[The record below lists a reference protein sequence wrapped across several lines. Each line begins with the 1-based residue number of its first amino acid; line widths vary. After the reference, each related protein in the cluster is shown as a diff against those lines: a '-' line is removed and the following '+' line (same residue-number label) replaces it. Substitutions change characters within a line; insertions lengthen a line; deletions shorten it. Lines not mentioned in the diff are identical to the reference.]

1 MRKEKRPLAAAVL
14 SLLLAGALAAA
25 APAGAQAPAGGRDA
39 APAGAPPPAMAA
51 PPGAPDEPF
60 AESIQV
66 TVVNVDVVVRDKSG
80 RQVPGLTRAD
90 FSLFVDGKPVEIT
103 NFAAGGAESPAAGG
117 PAAATAPAAPNAAP
131 AATAAPRREP
141 LSLVAYIDNAN
152 MRPPDRNRL
161 LKQLRTFLDRTLA
174 PGDRILVV
182 SADPG
187 LRVRHPFSAGLA
199 SLPADLDQLAKDSGT
214 GLNKDILRRQTME
227 EIQDL
232 IQNSGKNG
240 GCGSMFDS
248 AKAQAQAY
256 AEQVTSE
263 VRLTYATLHHLLRS
277 LGGLDGRKA
286 LIYVG
291 DGVPVQPGTDV
302 FGQLQEL
309 CPAQAMQAHVTSQT
323 VSTTA
328 PMRQVIADANANLVT
343 LYMLEASGLPSYAS
357 AEHAG
362 KPLISFE
369 LAREID
375 FDRQGSLT
383 NLAQETGG
391 RVALN
396 GNDFS
401 RDLAEIAADLN
412 GSYSLGFTPERA
424 GEGRVH
430 EIRVE
435 VRRPGLHAIHR
446 SSYRDR
452 TAEER
457 LEGQVEAALIHG
469 LDGGSSRT
477 NPLGAALKLGAATPA
492 EHGRV
497 LVPVKVIVPFSALA
511 FLPGGDARHG
521 RVTIVIGNIDARGGM
536 APLQRKQL
544 PLRISDADAK
554 RVLASHLGYDVKLLV
569 EPGRQRLAFIV
580 RDDVAHLSSTVI
592 QEIDVDKNGTAVPVA
607 AAAAGP
613 SR

>member
-1 MRKEKRPLAAAVL
+1 VLA
-14 SLLLAGALAAA
+14 AGALTAA
-25 APAGAQAPAGGRDA
+25 APVSGQTPAAAPPPGQAPAAGQAPVQAPA
-39 APAGAPPPAMAA
+39 APDPAVTAPR
-51 PPGAPDEPF
+51 GAPDEPF

-66 TVVNVDVVVRDKSG
+66 TVVNVDVVVRDKAG

-90 FSLFVDGKPVEIT
+90 FSLFVDGRPVEIT
-103 NFAAGGAESPAAGG
+103 NFAAAGTTSQSAGSAASSPSPAAAPERAAAAP
-117 PAAATAPAAPNAAP
+117 PAAAPH
-131 AATAAPRREP
+131 RDP
-141 LSLVAYIDNAN
+141 LSLVAYIDNAD
-152 MRPPDRNRL
+152 MRPFDRNRL
-161 LKQLRTFLDRTLA
+161 LKQLRTFLDKTLE
-174 PGDRILVV
+174 PGDRVLLIT
-182 SADPG
+182 ADPG
-187 LRVRHPFSAGLA
+187 LRVRHPFSAGLG
-199 SLPADLDQLAKDSGT
+199 SLPAELDQVAKESGT

-232 IQNSGKNG
+232 IKNG
-240 GCGSMFDS
+240 GGCGNMFDQ
-248 AKAQAQAY
+248 AKSQAQAY
-256 AEQVTSE
+256 TEQVMSE
-263 VRLTYATLHHLLRS
+263 VRLTYAMLHHLLRS
-277 LGGLDGRKA
+277 LGGVDGRKA

-309 CPAQAMQAHVTSQT
+309 CPQQAMQAHTTSQT
-323 VSTTA
+323 VNTTA

-362 KPLISFE
+362 RPLISFE
-369 LAREID
+369 LARQID

-412 GSYSLGFTPERA
+412 GAYSLGFTPERA

-435 VRRPGLHAIHR
+435 VKRPGLRAIYR
-446 SSYRDR
+446 SGYRDR

-469 LDGGSSRT
+469 VDNRSSST
-477 NPLGAALKLGAATPA
+477 NPLGAALKVGAAKPA
-492 EHGRV
+492 ERGRV
-497 LVPVKVIVPFSALA
+497 LVPVQVIVPFHVLAL
-511 FLPGGDARHG
+511 LPGGDARHG

-536 APLQRKQL
+536 APLQRMQL
-544 PLRISDADAK
+544 PLRVADADAK

-569 EPGRQRLAFIV
+569 EPGRQRVAFVV
-580 RDDVAHLSSTVI
+580 RDDVAHISSTVI
-592 QEIDVDKNGTAVPVA
+592 QEIDVDKNGTAVPIA
-607 AAAAGP
+607 AAAVAGP
-613 SR
+613 GR